1 MNPPTPPPPRLRA
14 MALAGVLAVAAVT
27 AACGGS
33 TPSSSSDPP
42 TPANEVV
49 VTAPDF
55 QLQGCTYVLENTIPA
70 GEPQG
75 VQPNFK
81 SFEPDESATSAMK
94 QVKEHGGVA
103 LANGFNIPG
112 GTKLYAGPDASKPS
126 VGIIPSNYD
135 ILVAEPVI
143 WTDGS
148 GNTWVAFFV
157 SCGGPNLYWVQLKQI
172 QKANPNAASS
182 ITPLLSV
189 KDSLLPITIADK
201 NFAWKNPQMTLI
213 IGRGEMWGPLA

>member
-1 MNPPTPPPPRLRA
+1 MSSLRAPWRRRA
-14 MALAGVLAVAAVT
+14 MALAGVLAVAAVA

-33 TPSSSSDPP
+33 TPSSDPP

-49 VTAPDF
+49 VKAPDF
-55 QLQGCTYVLENTIPA
+55 QLQGCTYVLENTIPP

-75 VQPNFK
+75 VQPSFK

-112 GTKLYAGPDASKPS
+112 GTKLYAGPDASMPS
-126 VGIIPSNYD
+126 VGTIPANYD
-135 ILVAEPVI
+135 ILVAEPVV

-148 GNTWVAFFV
+148 KDTWVAFFV

-172 QKANPNAASS
+172 QKANPEAASS
-182 ITPLLSV
+182 ITPLFAV
-189 KDSLLPITIADK
+189 KNSLLPITIAAK

>member
-1 MNPPTPPPPRLRA
+1 MSSLRAPSRRRA
-14 MALAGVLAVAAVT
+14 MALTGVLAVAAVT

-33 TPSSSSDPP
+33 TSSADPP
-42 TPANEVV
+42 TPANQVV

-81 SFEPDESATSAMK
+81 SFEPDKSATAAMK
-94 QVKEHGGVA
+94 QVREHGGTA

-112 GTKLYAGPDASKPS
+112 GTKLYAGPDTSNPP
-126 VGIIPSNYD
+126 VGTIPSNYD
-135 ILVAEPVI
+135 VLVAEPVV

-148 GNTWVAFFV
+148 GDTWLAFFV
-157 SCGGPNLYWVQLKQI
+157 SCGGPNLYWVEVKQI
-172 QKANPNAASS
+172 QKENPDAAGD
-182 ITPLLSV
+182 ITPLLSQ
-189 KDSLLPITIADK
+189 KSSLVPITVTDK
-201 NFAWKNPQMTLI
+201 NLAWKNPQMTLI
-213 IGRGEMWGPLA
+213 IGRGELWGPLA